1 MAAKKTAE
9 LIPFCHHLPLDSCDI
24 RVDLQ
29 VDLSKIEINCIV
41 KTASYK
47 TGVEMEALVGAT
59 HTALTVY
66 DMLKALSHRIEIQNI
81 KLIEKTGGKS
91 HYTST

>member
-1 MAAKKTAE
+1 MAAKKTADF
-9 LIPFCHHLPLDSCDI
+9 IPFCHHIPIDSCDI
-24 RVDLQ
+24 RVDLHIE
-29 VDLSKIEINCIV
+29 LSKIEINCVV

-59 HTALTVY
+59 HTALTMY
-66 DMLKALSHRIEIQNI
+66 DMLKAISHGIEIQNI
-81 KLIEKTGGKS
+81 KLIGKTGGKS